1 MKLMLK
7 NHYLNLAVLILLT
20 FVLLYFTSHYI
31 LTSGFYE
38 NSPDPLSGI
47 PGNGLKIYESL
58 QAWIYLGSA
67 VYLLIKLFIISLILY
82 TALYLTDEQVRFKNI
97 FRITVLAEF
106 VFLIPASIKIIS
118 FPVIFP
124 NGTLTDWN
132 RYYILSAV
140 SLVSTAPA
148 DWNYALQTL
157 NVFEVSYWFLLA
169 FGIYKMSALD
179 FDRSL
184 RVVVVAYVPAL
195 FIWVAFVTFCTLILF
210 PGFG

>member
-1 MKLMLK
+1 MLK

-31 LTSGFYE
+31 LTPGFYE
-38 NSPDPLSGI
+38 NGPDPLSGI

-124 NGTLTDWN
+124 NGTLADWN

-157 NVFEVSYWFLLA
+157 NVFEISYWFLLA